1 MRGAPAYHAAGG
13 PECSSVKQVSGEFSA
28 AAANAFDLGAQE
40 LVALIRRSL
49 GVGVIAVATI
59 ARELRS
65 VHAVAT
71 EAAAKSV
78 NAPCIGRERE

>member
-1 MRGAPAYHAAGG
+1 MRDAAAYPAAGAP
-13 PECSSVKQVSGEFSA
+13 ECNSVEQVSGEFSA
-28 AAANAFDLGAQE
+28 AAADAFDLGVQE

-78 NAPCIGRERE
+78 NASCIGRERQ